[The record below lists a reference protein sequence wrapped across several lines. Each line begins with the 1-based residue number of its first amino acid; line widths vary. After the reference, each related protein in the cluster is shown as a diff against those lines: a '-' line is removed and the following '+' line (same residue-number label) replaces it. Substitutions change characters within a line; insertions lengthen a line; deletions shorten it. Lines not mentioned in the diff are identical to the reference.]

1 MDFKDGEPFPL
12 TVWAIQIPSSAGF
25 CNFIAYATGL

>member
-12 TVWAIQIPSSAGF
+12 TTWAIQIPDSTGF
-25 CNFIAYATGL
+25 WNFIAYATSL